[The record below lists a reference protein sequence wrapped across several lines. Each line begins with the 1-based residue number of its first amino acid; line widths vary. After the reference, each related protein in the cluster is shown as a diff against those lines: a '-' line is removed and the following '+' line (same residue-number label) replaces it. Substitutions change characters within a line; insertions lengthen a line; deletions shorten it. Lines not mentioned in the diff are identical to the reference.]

1 VEQKEGRIIC
11 TSNGLVGARYRFEKN
26 THTGTE
32 TLIMAG
38 VKAKGKTILE
48 NAAEETEIDDM
59 IDFLNSMGGRI
70 KRLPGRVI
78 EIEGVEH
85 LHGAIHKIMPDQN
98 QVVSFAVAAL
108 ATKGDIVVENARV
121 NELESFL
128 EKLDAIGAGYEV
140 GSYGI
145 RFFYKEE
152 LHSTDVMTAIHP
164 GFKTDWQPLWVTL
177 MTQAQGT
184 SIVHETI
191 SQSRFQYVPSLLEM
205 GATIELFNPVVKN
218 PEEVYNFNWADRK
231 DTDLHAA
238 RIRGP
243 STLRGGTFDIVDL
256 RHGATLMIAGMV
268 AQGET
273 VLHDPKKHIDRG
285 YEGLDDQLNTMGA
298 KIERIEN

>member
-1 VEQKEGRIIC
+1 
-11 TSNGLVGARYRFEKN
+11 
-26 THTGTE
+26 
-32 TLIMAG
+32 
-38 VKAKGKTILE
+38 LE

-59 IDFLNSMGGRI
+59 IDFLNSMGGKI

-78 EIEGVEH
+78 QIEGVER

-121 NELESFL
+121 KELESFL
-128 EKLDAIGAGYEV
+128 EKLDAIRAGYEV

-145 RFFYKEE
+145 RFFYKGD
-152 LHSTDVMTAIHP
+152 LKGTDVVTAIHP

-177 MTQAQGT
+177 MTQAKGIST
-184 SIVHETI
+184 VHETI
-191 SQSRFQYVPSLLEM
+191 SQRRFQYVPSLLEM
-205 GATIELFNPVVKN
+205 GANIELFNPVVEN
-218 PEEVYNFNWADRK
+218 PEAVYNFNWSDRSES
-231 DTDLHAA
+231 DLHAA
-238 RIRGP
+238 RITGP

-268 AQGET
+268 ADGET
-273 VLHDPKKHIDRG
+273 VLHDPKSHIDRG

-298 KIERIEN
+298 TILREE